1 MSERKLYLA
10 GFGGNR
16 YETTLEELKKQA
28 FEGKIKRKDKIV
40 VNEVVDGQAKEYVV
54 LCEKVK
60 ELQKC
65 FIQGEA
71 QRAMEKRRI
80 EEEKEAAKLAREK
93 EKEEAR
99 IRKQVER
106 SVAENRKKWSGGEN
120 EQKHEAKNDI
130 RFNRIGM
137 RQKIRRRDN
146 GIVQKMLSL
155 PDYEVLTDAFCGF
168 SFLESLVNTIICL
181 LEIVSVLTLLTFIIP
196 ECERADGIKEVFGI
210 IITGIIIA
218 TIISLFWYLIY
229 KIIATILWLPFQ
241 LSLFQVNAIK
251 RAIVESTDFVKPR
264 DMKNDMMKDFPLD
277 DAQTVESEDFA
288 RPDSSPETVPVPPR
302 GI

>member
-28 FEGKIKRKDKIV
+28 FEGKLKRKDKIV
-40 VNEVVDGQAKEYVV
+40 VSEVVDGQEKEYVV

-60 ELQKC
+60 DLQKC

-71 QRAMEKRRI
+71 QRAVEKRRI
-80 EEEKEAAKLAREK
+80 EEEKEAARLAREK

-106 SVAENRKKWSGGEN
+106 SVADNRKKQSLEDN
-120 EQKHEAKNDI
+120 EQRREVRNDA
-130 RFNRIGM
+130 RFNRIGI
-137 RQKIRRRDN
+137 RQKIRRKDN
-146 GIVQKMLSL
+146 EIALKMLSL
-155 PDYEVLTDAFCGF
+155 PDYEVLTDAFNGF
-168 SFLESLVNTIICL
+168 SFLDNLIQTLIWF
-181 LEIVSVLTLLTFIIP
+181 LEIVSMLTLLALVIP
-196 ECERADGIKEVFGI
+196 ECDQAKEVGDVIGI
-210 IITGIIIA
+210 IIMGVIVA
-218 TIISLFWYLIY
+218 TIVSLFWYLIY
-229 KIIATILWLPFQ
+229 KIIVTILWLPFQ

-251 RAIVESTDFVKPR
+251 RVIEESEGSKSFPDARNRTSKDLSLDVNQTNESGDFVS
-264 DMKNDMMKDFPLD
+264 
-277 DAQTVESEDFA
+277 Q
-288 RPDSSPETVPVPPR
+288 DSAPTTVPVPPR